1 MNSIDLASLSPKT
14 DVTVALL
21 RIGTPSVWINFAHY
35 PASEMLK
42 EVRSLNS
49 LYCVESFEELEDGN
63 FRARLNPNY
72 DETEI
77 AEAIAQMLENH
88 SLKVR
93 RQIEMISDGAI
104 DSFAMTNQPSREE
117 LLRLKYPVGTKG
129 KLNPKEGEF
138 LTHLLSRGWKDYF
151 LVTVELAY
159 ISTRDLDCLVLRWG
173 QGHDDWAGVAAEE
186 LEVIAPSS

>member
-1 MNSIDLASLSPKT
+1 MPINFASLSPKT

-21 RIGTPSVWINFAHY
+21 RIGLPSVWINFAHH

-129 KLNPKEGEF
+129 KLNPKDAQTIIH
-138 LTHLLSRGWKDYF
+138 LTSRGWQASF
-151 LVTVELAY
+151 AVTVECIY
-159 ISTRDLDCLVLRWG
+159 IDHGNANCLVLRWG
-173 QGHDDWAGVAAEE
+173 HGEDDWAVVTAEE
-186 LEVIAPSS
+186 FEAIAPSS